1 MNKLRLTLKEIPAL
15 PLEGEQI
22 CPDVMKNLSLE
33 EIENLPLQ
41 YGNKTYPLG
50 DFFLVEGEPGETLE
64 LKGDFSR
71 VKRVGE
77 KMSCGNITIH
87 GDVGMHTGNSMSGGL
102 LEIKGNVGDWLGG
115 EMKGGTIHVR
125 GNAGDCVGGA
135 YRGSTKGL
143 NNGAIVIDGN
153 CGHMA
158 GELMMRG
165 FIAVLGDVGDY
176 AGCMMK
182 GGTIVV
188 MGQSQQRIGGGMKRG
203 TIICINQPELLP
215 TFHYDCRYQPTF
227 MPLVWAKLRQLG
239 VDISP
244 EYDLGTYLHYSGDSS
259 ELGKGE
265 IIVYDQAQ

>member
-1 MNKLRLTLKEIPAL
+1 MKPLQLTLKETLNL

-22 CPDVMKNLSLE
+22 CPDVMKNLNMA
-33 EIENLPLQ
+33 EILKVPLQ
-41 YGNKTYPLG
+41 YGNKSYPLE
-50 DFFLVEGEPGETLE
+50 DFFMVEGDPGENLE
-64 LKGDFSR
+64 LQGDLSR
-71 VKRVGE
+71 VKRLGE
-77 KMSCGNITIH
+77 KMTCGTMTIH
-87 GDVGMHTGNSMSGGL
+87 GDVGMHIGNGMSGGF
-102 LEIKGNVGDWLGG
+102 LEIKGNAGDWLGG

-188 MGQSQQRIGGGMKRG
+188 LGQSQQRIGGGMKRG
-203 TIICINQPELLP
+203 TIICMNQPELLP

-227 MPLVWAKLRQLG
+227 MPLIWSKLRQLG
-239 VDISP
+239 VDILS
-244 EYDLGTYLHYSGDSS
+244 EYKQGMYRHYSGDSS

-265 IIVYDQAQ
+265 IIVYDQT